1 MTFHF
6 PGLHY
11 TLNRE
16 LTELYASIAL
26 RRFTLGLISI
36 FVPIYIFLYFSQD
49 ITKTLFY
56 FGSIS
61 MLYGLL
67 APLGGKVVT
76 KFGVKHSM
84 LFSTP
89 FLLLHYLGLWQ
100 IEALGSLFFI
110 LIPLL
115 VIHNLLYWPAFH
127 IDFAR
132 FSEEKNRSKQLSYRH
147 AAVALSA
154 AASPLVG
161 GIIVTNFGF
170 PVLFGIVLVL
180 LFASVLPLF
189 LSKEIHERYTDG
201 FGEAY
206 REILQKKYRN
216 KSIAFFGEG
225 VEVILHVVIWPIFLF
240 TLAISYSSIGLI
252 SSVAL
257 FAGVIFVLYLGRL
270 IDKIGHAR
278 LLPVGAV
285 LNAFTWPIKMF
296 VATPFDAFVVNT
308 LHQFT
313 RLTAHMP
320 LATLFY
326 DWTAR
331 EDINRDRFVIL
342 REVTVN
348 IAMGVILFSLAIIFL
363 FVENMAIAFPIAGAF
378 SLLFMFFTKGSK
390 IEEPTKTKEDLYV
403 EQ

>member
-26 RRFTLGLISI
+26 RKFTLGLVSI
-36 FVPIYIFLYFSQD
+36 FVPIYIFLYFSED

-56 FGSIS
+56 FGSLR
-61 MLYGLL
+61 MMYGLL
-67 APLGGKVVT
+67 APFGGKLIT
-76 KFGVKHSM
+76 KFGVKHCM

-89 FLLLHYLGLWQ
+89 FLFLYYLGLWQ
-100 IEALGSLFFI
+100 IEALGGLLFL
-110 LIPLL
+110 LIPILA
-115 VIHNLLYWPAFH
+115 IHDLFYWPAFH

-132 FSEEKNRSKQLSYRH
+132 FSEEKSRSKQLSYRH
-147 AAVALSA
+147 TAIALSS
-154 AASPLVG
+154 AASPLIG
-161 GIIVTNFGF
+161 
-170 PVLFGIVLVL
+170 GIVLTSFGYPI
-180 LFASVLPLF
+180 LFTIVIVMLFVSVFPLF
-189 LSKEIHERYTDG
+189 LSSEVHERYTDS

-206 REILQKKYRN
+206 REIFQKKYRN

-225 VEVILHVVIWPIFLF
+225 IEIILHIIIWPIFLF

-313 RLTAHMP
+313 RLTALMP